1 MVLCSSRLTFTD
13 PKLPLADFL
22 LKFNQKT
29 KKTKKV
35 FIYLPKITYKVEVRD
50 RILVESGLLFGK
62 YGIRSMT
69 MDSLAEEMG
78 ISKRTIYEHFKDKDT
93 LLIEVIKHYKMKN
106 EEEARRLIEQSD
118 NVIEALFRIIN
129 MTIAQMMQMS
139 PTFFHDFKKYHPR
152 VFREIAQPGSIRDFS
167 ITEKLLETG
176 IEQEVFRDDINI
188 GIVNRTIHS
197 LFDLFNQGS
206 SMVEAGYNRREMFE
220 QIIIPFFRGIS
231 TKKGRKLLHDCK
243 SIIA

>member
-1 MVLCSSRLTFTD
+1 
-13 PKLPLADFL
+13 
-22 LKFNQKT
+22 
-29 KKTKKV
+29 
-35 FIYLPKITYKVEVRD
+35 
-50 RILVESGLLFGK
+50 
-62 YGIRSMT
+62 

-106 EEEARRLIEQSD
+106 EEEAHRLIEQSD

-206 SMVEAGYNRREMFE
+206 SMVEAGYNRKEMFD